1 MPLATTRRGSG
12 GRTGDLYGFPH
23 VWVPHVW
30 RSDRLH
36 ASQLRPV
43 ALAVPIIAA
52 GGNHGLGRGIADI
65 GSLSHLVRE
74 PVRGHL
80 EEERRGVKRAKKT
93 NKITYYINYNT

>member
-1 MPLATTRRGSG
+1 MPLATARGG
-12 GRTGDLYGFPH
+12 TAPPTGDLYVAPL
-23 VWVPHVW
+23 WVPHVW
-30 RSDRLH
+30 RSDHLH
-36 ASQLRPV
+36 ASQLRPLV
-43 ALAVPIIAA
+43 LAVPIIAA